1 MKKLIQTIILLGL
14 LPAGAVAQTI
24 YSQGTI
30 AVNNLTVE
38 NAEVRLLA
46 SPADNEGYDTLG
58 VAYSESNGYYTVMG
72 ELLEGQTEPF
82 IETDACPGIHYP
94 LELALSDTIDVN
106 CGEDAFTDVGVFIGT
121 YPLDGDNMTWYF
133 MTNVSNNVESY
144 LWSIDGSTY
153 NSSTVTHTF
162 AASGT
167 YEVDLTLAGIAGQSV
182 TVSITVN
189 AGSGVTPNCEALYFP
204 IHDTLPDNNVYFVN
218 ASLGNNL
225 SYSWD
230 FGDGGTSTEQFPT
243 YVFGDEAVMHNVCL
257 TITGDDCNDEY
268 CMLISGT
275 SGSGLIANG
284 HKVTPDLSKAN
295 GFTFIAIPVP
305 GTPTGQNEI
314 ENQIPLGVYPNPS
327 TGNVTLE
334 MNLKN
339 GGNGIVKITDI
350 TGKNVLEQ
358 NVVTV
363 NSLNTLSINIENLT
377 DGIYLIQYLGK
388 QNSKVQKVVLQR

>member
-14 LPAGAVAQTI
+14 LPAGAVAQTVV
-24 YSQGTI
+24 SQGTI

-38 NAEVRLLA
+38 DAEVRLLA
-46 SPADNEGYDTLG
+46 SPADNDGYDTLG
-58 VAYSESNGYYTVMG
+58 VAYSESNGYYTVVG
-72 ELLEGQTEPF
+72 ELLEGQTDPF
-82 IETDACPGIHYP
+82 METDACPGIHYP
-94 LELALSDTIDVN
+94 LQLAVSDTINVN
-106 CGEDAFTDVGVFIGT
+106 CGEDAFTDVGVFIGA
-121 YPLDGDNMTWYF
+121 YSLDSDNMNWYF
-133 MTNVSNNVESY
+133 MTNISSNVESY
-144 LWSIDGSTY
+144 SWSIDGSTY
-153 NSSTVTHTF
+153 NSSTVTHAF

-167 YEVDLTLAGIAGQSV
+167 YEVELTLAGPEGQSV
-182 TVSITVN
+182 TVSISVT
-189 AGSGVTPNCEALYFP
+189 AGSDVTPNCEALFFP

-218 ASLGNNL
+218 SSLGNNL
-225 SYSWD
+225 TYSWD

-257 TITGDDCNDEY
+257 TITGDECNDEF
-268 CMLISGT
+268 CMEISGT
-275 SGSGLIANG
+275 SGSGLIAQG
-284 HKVTPDLSKAN
+284 EKPSTQLSKEN

-339 GGNGIVKITDI
+339 SGNGIVKITDI

-363 NSLNTLSINIENLT
+363 SSLNTISLNIENLT